1 MPSDSEVRAVADPLP
16 VGARSPSEEPGSSFA
31 PTFIEED
38 VVVKV
43 QDLTV
48 EFRTTK
54 ERNPT
59 IKRTIAELGRKK
71 RKQTVT
77 ALEDISFDVE
87 RGSIFGVIGHN
98 GAGKTTMFRALAG
111 IYPPTRGRIDIHG
124 RLTPLLSLGVGFNPE
139 LTGRD
144 NILLGGL
151 ANGFTLDQ
159 IKDRRDTIVDFC
171 GIGEAIDY
179 PMKTYS
185 KGMGGRLAFSIAA
198 HLDPDILLIDEALA
212 AGDARFKQKSAEALT
227 NLCMNDAT
235 VLVISHG
242 MGIIKQLADRALWI
256 EAGRMMQLGPAEE
269 VVEAYLIHEGHK
281 SVEEAQRSRNP
292 VVDVD
297 SLTASEAAMED
308 F

>member
-1 MPSDSEVRAVADPLP
+1 MQPVSELP
-16 VGARSPSEEPGSSFA
+16 TPYSG
-31 PTFIEED
+31 TFVED
-38 VVVKV
+38 DIVVKV
-43 QDLTV
+43 QDLAV

-59 IKRTIAELGRKK
+59 LRRALAEIGRRKK
-71 RKQTVT
+71 KETVT
-77 ALEDISFDVE
+77 ALDGISFEVE

-98 GAGKTTMFRALAG
+98 GAGKTTMFRVLAG
-111 IYPPTRGRIDIHG
+111 IYPPTRGRIEIRG

-151 ANGFTLDQ
+151 ANGFTLEE
-159 IKDRRDTIVDFC
+159 IKDRRDKIVDFC
-171 GIGEAIDY
+171 GLGDAIDY

-185 KGMGGRLAFSIAA
+185 SGMGGRLAFSIAA

-227 NLCMNDAT
+227 NLCANDAT

-242 MGIIKQLADRALWI
+242 MGIIKKLADRALWI
-256 EAGRMMQLGPAEE
+256 EAGRTMQLGPADE
-269 VVEAYLIHEGHK
+269 VVDAYLIHEGHK
-281 SVEEAQRSRNP
+281 AAEEAKSAR
-292 VVDVD
+292 
-297 SLTASEAAMED
+297 TATPIDSEAAMED

>member
-1 MPSDSEVRAVADPLP
+1 MQPASDLP
-16 VGARSPSEEPGSSFA
+16 TPFPTSFV
-31 PTFIEED
+31 EDD

-43 QDLTV
+43 KDLAV
-48 EFRTTK
+48 EFRTTM

-59 IKRTIAELGRKK
+59 IKRAIMDVGRKK
-71 RKQTVT
+71 KKKQVVT
-77 ALEDISFDVE
+77 ALDGISFEVE

-98 GAGKTTMFRALAG
+98 GAGKTTMFRVLAG
-111 IYPPTRGRIDIHG
+111 IYPPTRGRVDIRG
-124 RLTPLLSLGVGFNPE
+124 RLTPLLSLGVGFNQE

-151 ANGFTLDQ
+151 ANGFSLEE
-159 IKDRRDTIVDFC
+159 IKDRRDKIVDFC

-185 KGMGGRLAFSIAA
+185 SGMGGRLAFSIAA

-212 AGDARFKQKSAEALT
+212 AGDARFKHKSAEALT

-242 MGIIKQLADRALWI
+242 MGIIKKLADRALWI
-256 EAGRMMQLGPAEE
+256 EAGRMMQLGPADE
-269 VVEAYLIHEGHK
+269 VVDAYLVHEGHK
-281 SVEEAQRSRNP
+281 AAEEAQSAGISI
-292 VVDVD
+292 D
-297 SLTASEAAMED
+297 SEAAMED